1 METVQILREHVESS
15 KDLENAAEFLDI
27 LSKASVHLK
36 RQQSNNGIDVVRCI
50 NIEGKT
56 LIFSLSSS
64 NTLVVISDQNYT
76 TFCSLAYKIYMNY

>member
-27 LSKASVHLK
+27 LSKASTHLQ

-56 LIFSLSSS
+56 LIFSLCPPR
-64 NTLVVISDQNYT
+64 IH
-76 TFCSLAYKIYMNY
+76 K